1 MRFSSSTWLRTRTY
15 IDACMPIV
23 MAWPTAPPAPVR
35 CRYAARQ
42 SHPAV
47 TKKVRTNLFSG
58 FRSPSLALF
67 LPRWLRLAGRLAGF
81 PATIWHAEQQR
92 RNVVVVRGGGR
103 RGAQS
108 SGIRRGSRITFSLAR
123 GRAASEG
130 RREKRQSTSFLH
142 FHRALHLLEL
152 RRRRRQRRRRRCWRI
167 HRLPKDGRK
176 EGATRQ
182 GMDES
187 MGPNEISIR
196 PKSETTYDLLERAL

>member
-15 IDACMPIV
+15 IDACMPLV

-58 FRSPSLALF
+58 FRPPSLAVF
-67 LPRWLRLAGRLAGF
+67 LPRWMRLAGWLAGF

-103 RGAQS
+103 RGAPS

-123 GRAASEG
+123 GRARSEG
-130 RREKRQSTSFLH
+130 GRRGNQRVSCISI
-142 FHRALHLLEL
+142 ALFISLNFDGGGGNGDAGVVGGFIDC
-152 RRRRRQRRRRRCWRI
+152 RRTG
-167 HRLPKDGRK
+167 GRTE
-176 EGATRQ
+176 EGAAQRARQ
-182 GMDES
+182 WT
-187 MGPNEISIR
+187 NR
-196 PKSETTYDLLERAL
+196 WFQLN